1 MWMNVHVELTIAM
14 QMQIVEIQLG
24 VLRVCAGQGL
34 QETEEHARVSIEIL
48 KTLQLKN
55 PIVL

>member
-1 MWMNVHVELTIAM
+1 MNVHVERTIAM

-24 VLRVCAGQGL
+24 VLRVCAGQDL
-34 QETEEHARVSIEIL
+34 QETEEHAWVSIKIL